1 MPVVRVLI
9 TDDEV
14 LVRNRLSRAFQR
26 AGYEVATAAT
36 GQEALDVVQANP
48 PAVILLDVMMP
59 GMDGFEVLQQL
70 KRDPTT
76 ASIPVVMLVARPACM
91 DGVTAIMGRGELFV
105 SDDIELTVIMSLL
118 PDPTGVVA
126 AVGRLL
132 QSPGTA
138 SSGSA

>member
-1 MPVVRVLI
+1 MSSVRVLI

-14 LVRNRLSRAFQR
+14 LVRNRLSREFER

-36 GQEALDVVQANP
+36 GQEALDVVGSDP

-70 KRDPTT
+70 KRDPAT
-76 ASIPVVMLVARPACM
+76 APIPVVMLVARPACM
-91 DGVTAIMGRGELFV
+91 DGVSAIMGRGELFV
-105 SDDIELTVIMSLL
+105 SDDIELTVIKSLVS
-118 PDPTGVVA
+118 DPMEVVA

-132 QSPGTA
+132 QAPGTA
-138 SSGSA
+138 SSASA